1 MRLATGPNFRRKLA
15 QRLFRGGVE
24 LCSGL
29 VDLVVRV
36 GRDGGSGHRLALA
49 GEGFVGLFAEHF
61 AEVREGGVDVGIGR
75 QGKRTRGRLNSLN
88 LSDYERDVVD
98 GALSA
103 LVHSYDEQGIAQ
115 LLFAV
120 ATYFGALL

>member
-1 MRLATGPNFRRKLA
+1 M
-15 QRLFRGGVE
+15 
-24 LCSGL
+24 S
-29 VDLVVRV
+29 
-36 GRDGGSGHRLALA
+36 
-49 GEGFVGLFAEHF
+49 
-61 AEVREGGVDVGIGR
+61 GIGR